1 MQCLKRCGAALL
13 AASAVILVAGALL
26 VWRAPEWL
34 NDPDAPDK
42 AGAILILGGDSTRA
56 LEAADLYRAGY
67 APKIYISSPV
77 RDARERRLDA
87 LGVLTPT
94 EEDLTRQVLRK
105 RDVPDEIVEVFARD
119 VVSTVD
125 EASASNVRFADVPG
139 ALLIV
144 TSPYHV
150 RRTRMIFRDAMP
162 GRRLL
167 FVANRYEPV
176 PGQWWRDQTAARN
189 IVLEISKTVYYL
201 IGGRFRSAGVSAK
214 PAARRRG
221 SRRMSRLARGR

>member
-13 AASAVILVAGALL
+13 AVAAVILAAGALL
-26 VWRAPEWL
+26 AWRAPEWL

-42 AGAILILGGDSTRA
+42 ASAILVLGGDSTRA

-67 APKIYISSPV
+67 ASKIYISSPLP
-77 RDARERRLDA
+77 DDHERRLAA
-87 LGVLTPT
+87 LGVFTPT

-105 RDVPDEIVEVFARD
+105 RNVPDAIVEVFARD

-125 EASASNVRFADVPG
+125 EASASTVRFADVPG
-139 ALLIV
+139 TLLIV

-176 PGQWWRDQTAARN
+176 AAQWWRDQTAARN
-189 IVLEISKTVYYL
+189 VVLEIAKTAYYL
-201 IGGRFRSAGVSAK
+201 VGGRFRSAGVSAK

-221 SRRMSRLARGR
+221 SRRTSRRARGR